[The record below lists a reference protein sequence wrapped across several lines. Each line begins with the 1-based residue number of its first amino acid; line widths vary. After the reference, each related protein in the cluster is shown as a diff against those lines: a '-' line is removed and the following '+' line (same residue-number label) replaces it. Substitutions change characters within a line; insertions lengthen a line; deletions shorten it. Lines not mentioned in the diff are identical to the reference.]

1 MDGDQRREEI
11 KKMLDNT
18 KEPLSGGRLGKTFK
32 VSRQVIVQDVA
43 LLRATG
49 LDIIATARG
58 YVLYKNPNQ
67 NKQRVILVQHDF
79 KDIGNELNTIVDL
92 GGAIRNVIIEHPIYG
107 EMIGNMIVETR
118 RDVEHF
124 VMNIEKEDT
133 YPLMKL
139 TNGIHMHTI
148 EASSEKIL
156 DEIESELN
164 KKGFLY
170 RNEEGK
176 E

>member
-11 KKMLDNT
+11 KKMLNNSQ
-18 KEPLSGGRLGKTFK
+18 EPLSGGRLGKKFK

-79 KDIGNELNTIVDL
+79 EDIENELNTIVDY
-92 GGAIRNVIIEHPIYG
+92 GGIIRNVIIDHPIYG
-107 EMIGNMIVETR
+107 EMLGNMIVKTR
-118 RDVEHF
+118 RDVEKF
-124 VMNIEKEDT
+124 VKDIEKEDT

-139 TNGIHMHTI
+139 TNGVHMHTI
-148 EASSEKIL
+148 EASSEEVL

-164 KKGFLY
+164 KKGYLY
-170 RNEEGK
+170 LN
-176 E
+176 